1 MIYKAI
7 KLKTGELI
15 ACSSEKD
22 ITTRS
27 LNENRFITVHNPV
40 MFNSFKFVDDEGELV
55 ETISMMPLIPVS
67 EDTEYDISTDCI
79 MSVASIRA
87 HAVDRY
93 TAFLDHMME
102 QRAAGTEDDD
112 LVPLE
117 DLLEDGQ
124 EEEEG
129 SNIIDMSKFST
140 KIVH

>member
-124 EEEEG
+124 EEEG

>member
-15 ACSSEKD
+15 ACTSEKD

-55 ETISMMPLIPVS
+55 ETISMTPLIPVS
-67 EDTEYDISTDCI
+67 EDTEYDISTDSI

-87 HAVDRY
+87 HAVERY

-102 QRAAGTEDDD
+102 QRAAGTEDED

-117 DLLEDGQ
+117 DLMQEAQED
-124 EEEEG
+124 EG
-129 SNIIDMSKFST
+129 TNIIDMSKFST

>member
-40 MFNSFKFVDDEGELV
+40 MFNSFKFVDEDGELV

-117 DLLEDGQ
+117 DLLEEGL
-124 EEEEG
+124 EEEG
-129 SNIIDMSKFST
+129 TNIIDMSKFST